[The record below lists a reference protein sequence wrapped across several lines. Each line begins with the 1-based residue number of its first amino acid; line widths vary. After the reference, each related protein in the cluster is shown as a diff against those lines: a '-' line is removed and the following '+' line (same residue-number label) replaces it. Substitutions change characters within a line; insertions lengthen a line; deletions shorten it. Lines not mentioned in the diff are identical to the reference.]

1 MAKCCPR
8 SCKMG
13 RDVAALLS
21 LKLTARR
28 TQRKC
33 SPSLWSSVEIDPQK
47 KNVGNQDSKDL
58 KVGDLWALG
67 PNSACCQSKK
77 ANLLSHHSAV
87 TQSGLLLFSSHDLVA
102 KLQPALHLAAKP
114 GRESPWSPW
123 RKSMKICGVKM
134 RKAWWLM
141 QKKLAALRVPIC
153 SNECMNHQV

>member
-47 KNVGNQDSKDL
+47 KNVRNQDSKDL
-58 KVGDLWALG
+58 NQSRRSLG
-67 PNSACCQSKK
+67 FGPQLCLLPKQKGQSPE
-77 ANLLSHHSAV
+77 SPAV
-87 TQSGLLLFSSHDLVA
+87 TQSGLFHAVPIPSSHDLVA

-123 RKSMKICGVKM
+123 RNGEN
-134 RKAWWLM
+134 
-141 QKKLAALRVPIC
+141 P
-153 SNECMNHQV
+153 